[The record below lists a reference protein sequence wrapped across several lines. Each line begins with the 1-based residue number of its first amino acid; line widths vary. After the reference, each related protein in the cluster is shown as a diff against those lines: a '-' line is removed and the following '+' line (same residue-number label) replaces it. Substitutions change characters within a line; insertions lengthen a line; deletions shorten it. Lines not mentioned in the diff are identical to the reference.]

1 MRHNHSVPA
10 IDISA
15 EIEIDAAP
23 ADVAAVM
30 FDPQQEPQWVHV
42 VKGVELIDPALA
54 PGARVKRLGNFLG
67 REFSWQTE
75 VEALHFPH
83 VLTMRIAEGPF
94 VGTIRYDIQRSE
106 TGSRVR
112 IRGAGEAAS
121 LPVPA
126 AMVSAPMRAAL
137 NQDLQRLKKLVE
149 EQEPGAT
156 H

>member
-1 MRHNHSVPA
+1 MPA

-15 EIEIDAAP
+15 EIDIDAAP

-42 VKGVELIDPALA
+42 VTGVELIDAALK
-54 PGARVKRLGNFLG
+54 PGARVKRLGSFLG

-75 VEALHFPH
+75 VEAVHFPH

-94 VGTIRYDIQRSE
+94 VGTVRYDIQRSE
-106 TGSRVR
+106 GGSRVR

-126 AMVSAPMRAAL
+126 ALVSGPIRAAL
-137 NQDLQRLKKLVE
+137 TQDLQRLKKLVE
-149 EQEPGAT
+149 EQKPAST